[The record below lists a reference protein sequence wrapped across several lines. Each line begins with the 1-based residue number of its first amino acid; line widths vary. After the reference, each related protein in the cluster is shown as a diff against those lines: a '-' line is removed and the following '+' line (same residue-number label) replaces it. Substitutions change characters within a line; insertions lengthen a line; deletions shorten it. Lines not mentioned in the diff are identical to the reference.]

1 MIRSLESG
9 GVPKRKM
16 AAFKQRE
23 LDSRM
28 EQWGQVESK
37 LGKLSETLNKK
48 TFCKRLIGSVNVAMA
63 PHIASNDHVDKVI
76 EKRKGSGV
84 LTMDRHSKVGPEE
97 LSRKWNIGLQ
107 TAKDTLDA
115 TTQHGVRTAVHPMS
129 RRLRVDHLHLH
140 RPRLKGMWFLDT
152 MIAKVKSL
160 LGNKCANVFTNGK
173 FTKVVPMTSRKEAA
187 KSLID
192 FSDDVGIPEMLMTD
206 GVTEFTG
213 RHTDFIK
220 QAQ

>member
-1 MIRSLESG
+1 
-9 GVPKRKM
+9 M

-28 EQWGQVESK
+28 EQWGQVESE

-48 TFCKRLIGSVNVAMA
+48 TFCKRLIGSVNVATA
-63 PHIASNDHVDKVI
+63 YRNDVNEVI
-76 EKRKGSGV
+76 EKRKESGV
-84 LTMDRHSKVGPEE
+84 LTIDRHSKVGPEE
-97 LSRKWNIGLQ
+97 LSRIWKIGLQ
-107 TAKDTLDA
+107 MSKDTLDA
-115 TTQHGVRTAVHPMS
+115 TTQHGVRTAVHPML

-140 RPRLKGMWFLDT
+140 RPRLKGMWFLDM

-187 KSLID
+187 ELLID
-192 FSDDVGIPEMLMTD
+192 FMDDVGIPEMLMTD
-206 GVTEFTG
+206 GATEFTG